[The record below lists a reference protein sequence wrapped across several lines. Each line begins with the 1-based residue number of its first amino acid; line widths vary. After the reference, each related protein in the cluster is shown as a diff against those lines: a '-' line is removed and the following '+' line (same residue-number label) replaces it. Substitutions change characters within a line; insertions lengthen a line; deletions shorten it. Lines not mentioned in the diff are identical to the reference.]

1 MKKDLKKMKKT
12 ETESKIR
19 NFKERIKKL
28 EA

>member
-12 ETESKIR
+12 ETDSKIR

-28 EA
+28 ET